1 MMPVT
6 MVALGLALS
15 LVLTVASADDAQVAR
30 EASLGYQFSEGL
42 KNQHLRS
49 LETRGE
55 SITIMAVG
63 ESGLGKTSLMS
74 SLFRA
79 ELLWPEQVDGEP
91 TCRIAEQ
98 TVTFDLEGV
107 PFSAKLIDTPGYGDT
122 DVLKEFAV
130 VLNRL
135 NGGFRRMLA
144 HERRIRRA
152 EKQQG
157 EIAMER
163 VDVVLYFFAP
173 HRCKPA
179 DVALLKQLKGKA
191 SIVPILAKADSM
203 TSDELAHFRVQ
214 VTNALI
220 EAKVPV
226 AHQPIAIITAT
237 RPAGREPLGREYP
250 WGLAESESRDPE
262 YMHSELDQLRRFLL
276 IDGLLEIKQ
285 ATQEHYEAYRART
298 LRQDQRGLRAL
309 LRALLSPSQLIAAS
323 LLLPKPRQILSRTF
337 STIAVSPKAVL
348 IPIRRLPLQAQR
360 MVRRVAASGVAVL
373 GAVVGSGGGDALEGA
388 GGAAEEEVPPPP
400 PKRRPP
406 WKRADSSLEE

>member
-173 HRCKPA
+173 QRCKPA

-250 WGLAESESRDPE
+250 WGLAES
-262 YMHSELDQLRRFLL
+262 
-276 IDGLLEIKQ
+276 
-285 ATQEHYEAYRART
+285 
-298 LRQDQRGLRAL
+298 
-309 LRALLSPSQLIAAS
+309 
-323 LLLPKPRQILSRTF
+323 
-337 STIAVSPKAVL
+337 
-348 IPIRRLPLQAQR
+348 
-360 MVRRVAASGVAVL
+360 
-373 GAVVGSGGGDALEGA
+373 
-388 GGAAEEEVPPPP
+388 GAAI
-400 PKRRPP
+400 RSTCTR
-406 WKRADSSLEE
+406 S